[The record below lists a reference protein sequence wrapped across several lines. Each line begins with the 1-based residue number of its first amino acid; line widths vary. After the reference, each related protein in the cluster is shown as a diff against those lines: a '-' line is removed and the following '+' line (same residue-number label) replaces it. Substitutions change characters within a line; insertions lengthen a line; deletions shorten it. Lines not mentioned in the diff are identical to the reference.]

1 MTFFKLRG
9 LSIFSQTL
17 LMLVGCL
24 IVTQVVA
31 VALIVALPQPR
42 PDFIRMTELAD
53 TLANRPSSERSRHFG
68 RGNAEALSVTLRKG
82 APRQGDLMSN
92 NGLTADL
99 ARLIGTNPA
108 QVRLYFSPDQGSF
121 PFGRREEGEVVPMR
135 RGEAMFFKDV
145 IAAVDA
151 GKGWRVIQSPPRP
164 FLNAWQKRAILLF
177 GASLLVVLAFAW
189 LFARRLAEPIRRFA
203 DAADQLGRDASGP
216 PVPEQGPAELRTSAR
231 ALNAMQMR
239 IGDYLRERTAMIGA
253 IAHDLRTP
261 LARIAFRIEN
271 APDAVR
277 EPVQRDIE
285 QMREMISA
293 TMDFVKGSARP
304 AERRSLQ
311 LDALLTRMV
320 TQAREMGQ
328 PVSLETRAPGRM
340 TGDSVALERM
350 LQNLIDN
357 ALAYGNRAD
366 LVLTQGP
373 SEIVITVHD
382 DGPGLPPDMLEA
394 VFDPF
399 TRVDPS
405 RNRDSGGVGLGLT
418 IARSIA
424 QDHGGGLS
432 LVNGRESG
440 LVATVSLPLG

>member
-1 MTFFKLRG
+1 
-9 LSIFSQTL
+9 
-17 LMLVGCL
+17 
-24 IVTQVVA
+24 
-31 VALIVALPQPR
+31 
-42 PDFIRMTELAD
+42 
-53 TLANRPSSERSRHFG
+53 
-68 RGNAEALSVTLRKG
+68 
-82 APRQGDLMSN
+82 
-92 NGLTADL
+92 
-99 ARLIGTNPA
+99 
-108 QVRLYFSPDQGSF
+108 
-121 PFGRREEGEVVPMR
+121 
-135 RGEAMFFKDV
+135 
-145 IAAVDA
+145 
-151 GKGWRVIQSPPRP
+151 VIQSPPRP

-189 LFARRLAEPIRRFA
+189 FFARRLARPIRRFA
-203 DAADQLGRDASGP
+203 VAADQLGRDASGP
-216 PVPEQGPAELRTSAR
+216 PVPEEGPAELRTSAR

-293 TMDFVKGSARP
+293 TMDFVKGRARP

-311 LDALLTRMV
+311 LDALLTRLV

-328 PVSLETRAPGRM
+328 PVSLETRSPGRII
-340 TGDSVALERM
+340 GDAVALERM
-350 LQNLIDN
+350 FQNLIDN
-357 ALAYGNRAD
+357 ALAYGKRAD
-366 LVLTQGP
+366 LVLAQTAAGV
-373 SEIVITVHD
+373 IVTVRD
-382 DGPGLPPDMLEA
+382 EGPGLPEHLLET

-399 TRVDPS
+399 TRAEPS
-405 RNRDSGGVGLGLT
+405 RNRESGGVGLGLS

-432 LVNGRESG
+432 LANGREGG
-440 LVATVSLPLG
+440 LVATVMLPAATLV